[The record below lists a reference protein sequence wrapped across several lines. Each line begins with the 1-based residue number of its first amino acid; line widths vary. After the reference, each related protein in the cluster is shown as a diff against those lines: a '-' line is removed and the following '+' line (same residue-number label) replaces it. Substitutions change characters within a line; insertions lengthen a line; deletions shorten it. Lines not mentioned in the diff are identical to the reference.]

1 MVITGE
7 LEGETGSDETER
19 RVKPQGGYVYRG
31 DVDVFRTFIRTA
43 TDAGTKQQKESKKF
57 GLRREKN

>member
-43 TDAGTKQQKESKKF
+43 TDAGTKQQKESKEF
-57 GLRREKN
+57 GLRREKK